1 MKKVLYLLAF
11 TLISF
16 TSMSKVVDFS
26 GTWNLNKSKSTLSDQ
41 FSMAPSQMI
50 LMQTPDSLNLLK
62 QVNIQGQD
70 VTIKDKLTLDGK
82 ECINDGWEGT
92 MKKSNIGWSADE
104 MLMTIT
110 TNLPLPDGSHMAII
124 ETYQM
129 EGEQLKL
136 VSDASSSFGDFTET
150 YLFDKQ

>member
-1 MKKVLYLLAF
+1 MKKVLYLLVF

-16 TSMSKVVDFS
+16 TSVGKMVDFS
-26 GTWNLNKSKSTLSDQ
+26 GTWNLNKPKSTVNDQ

-50 LMQTPDSLNLLK
+50 LMQTADSLNLEK
-62 QVNIQGQD
+62 YVNIQGQD

-82 ECINDGWEGT
+82 ECINDGWEGSK
-92 MKKSNIGWSADE
+92 KKSNIVWSADQ
-104 MLMTIT
+104 MLMTVTSKI
-110 TNLPLPDGSHMAII
+110 PLQDGSEMIII

-129 EGEQLKL
+129 EGDQLKI
-136 VSDASSSFGDFTET
+136 VSGASASFGDFTET

>member
-1 MKKVLYLLAF
+1 MKKILYLLAF
-11 TLISF
+11 TLISL

-26 GTWNLNKSKSTLSDQ
+26 GTWNLNKSKSTLNNQ

-50 LMQTPDSLNLLK
+50 LMQTADSLDLKK

-92 MKKSNIGWSADE
+92 KKKSNIGWSADE

-110 TNLPLPDGSHMAII
+110 TNLPLPDGSHMTII

-129 EGEQLKL
+129 EGDQLKL
-136 VSDASSSFGDFTET
+136 ESSASSSFGDFTET